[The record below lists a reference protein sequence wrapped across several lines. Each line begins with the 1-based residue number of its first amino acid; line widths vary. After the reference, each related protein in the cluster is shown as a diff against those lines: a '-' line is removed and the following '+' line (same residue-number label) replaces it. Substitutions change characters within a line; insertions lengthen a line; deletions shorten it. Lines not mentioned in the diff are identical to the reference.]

1 MTATGRFLFER
12 PLTGCSRRTS
22 MHALR
27 VVITAMVLL
36 ANP

>member
-1 MTATGRFLFER
+1 MMATWRFLFER

-27 VVITAMVLL
+27 IVITAVVLI
-36 ANP
+36 ANA